1 MHYGFSMLSRVLGAW
16 YIHISNYKLL
26 DSQGTIEKIAKE
38 AINDADFIQSTVK
51 IIRLFAESG
60 PQDAELRMDS
70 HFAAEFPE
78 VFDIKKL
85 IVLGEIG
92 PEIAETYAAFGAEI
106 RTKIAG
112 FS

>member
-1 MHYGFSMLSRVLGAW
+1 MTAHNPFKYF
-16 YIHISNYKLL
+16 K
-26 DSQGTIEKIAKE
+26 T
-38 AINDADFIQSTVK
+38 STE
-51 IIRLFAESG
+51 IIRL
-60 PQDAELRMDS
+60 
-70 HFAAEFPE
+70 AAEFPE

-106 RTKIAG
+106 RTKVAG